1 MLGVPENI
9 TAPEDVTT
17 YGDLQKLSDD
27 ASLAGV
33 VFYEV
38 RSARRGAG
46 LDDYIADER
55 HEADDVDEENGR
67 LSFDAQVYFRISADQ
82 TQIEVRQ
89 RVDIVSDEALFTID
103 AGIMFDFPGPIS
115 VPAAIRPLF
124 IERVGLMALHPYV
137 RESVTSMASKLS
149 VTPVVLPLMPMF
161 SVDELD
167 PAEAAI
173 RWDSD
178 ERDE

>member
-1 MLGVPENI
+1 MSEDI
-9 TAPEDVTT
+9 AAPKDVTT
-17 YGDLQKLSDD
+17 YDDLQKLSDD
-27 ASLAGV
+27 ASLAGM

-38 RSARRGAG
+38 RSVRRGAG

-55 HEADDVDEENGR
+55 HVADDEDEDK
-67 LSFDAQVYFRISADQ
+67 LTFDAQVYFRISADQ

-89 RVDIVSDEALFTID
+89 RVDIVSDEALFTVD
-103 AGIMFDFPGPIS
+103 AGILFDFPGPIS

-137 RESVTSMASKLS
+137 RESVTAMSSKLS
-149 VTPVVLPLMPMF
+149 VTPVILPLMPRF

-167 PAEAAI
+167 PADAAI
-173 RWDSD
+173 SMDSD
-178 ERDE
+178 E

>member
-1 MLGVPENI
+1 MSTVREAI

-17 YGDLQKLSDD
+17 YDDLQTLSDD
-27 ASLAGV
+27 ASLAGL

-38 RSARRGAG
+38 RSVRRGSG
-46 LDDYIADER
+46 LDDYIEDER
-55 HEADDVDEENGR
+55 HEADDEDEENGR

-89 RVDIVSDEALFTID
+89 RVDIVSDEALFTVD

-115 VPAAIRPLF
+115 VAEAIRPLF

-137 RESVTSMASKLS
+137 RESVTAMSSKLNL
-149 VTPVVLPLMPMF
+149 TPIILPLMRTF

-167 PAEAAI
+167 PADAVL
-173 RWDSD
+173 RMGSD
-178 ERDE
+178 